1 MQLTSSENCSVRTKS
16 KAEVFAASMNPDV
29 QMQIC
34 HDARLCIM
42 GNFPTLAEVRKE
54 YGSKA
59 PEVWLIPQLDNLS
72 EYCGVKE
79 KLSKQQLRQLA
90 FTIATEF
97 FYLKVS
103 ELMLF
108 FHRFKSGRYGRFYGS
123 VDPLVITRALRDFI
137 AERNNAIDIY
147 EKEMKKK
154 ELEEYM
160 KHAVSREEA
169 LNTEEYKRGY
179 QETI

>member
-1 MQLTSSENCSVRTKS
+1 MRTQSEAEAFAVR
-16 KAEVFAASMNPDV
+16 MNPDV

-42 GNFPTLAEVRKE
+42 GDYPTLAEVRKV

-59 PEVWLIPQLDNLS
+59 PEVWLIPQLVNLS

-79 KLSKQQLRQLA
+79 KLNKQQMRQLA
-90 FTIATEF
+90 YTIATEF

-108 FHRFKSGRYGRFYGS
+108 FHRFKSGRYERFYGS
-123 VDPLVITRALRDFI
+123 VDPLIITKALRLFI
-137 AERNNAIDIY
+137 MERNNSIDQY
-147 EKEMKKK
+147 E
-154 ELEEYM
+154 
-160 KHAVSREEA
+160 REERQMKSEEDRKRA
-169 LNTEEYKRGY
+169 VTWEQYCKQNFMSERKDDSPLNLISV
-179 QETI
+179 QS